1 MKTPN
6 KKVHMSN
13 KDNSHDDFMH
23 KPVKKDSKRDRKISI
38 YDATDED
45 DDFVDDFN
53 DVYDDFDLDDFEG
66 DDLPDED
73 Y

>member
-6 KKVHMSN
+6 KKVYMSN

-23 KPVKKDSKRDRKISI
+23 KPIKKDNKRGRKISI

-45 DDFVDDFN
+45 DDFVDAID
-53 DVYDDFDLDDFEG
+53 DVYDDFDLDAIE
-66 DDLPDED
+66 ED
-73 Y
+73 YY